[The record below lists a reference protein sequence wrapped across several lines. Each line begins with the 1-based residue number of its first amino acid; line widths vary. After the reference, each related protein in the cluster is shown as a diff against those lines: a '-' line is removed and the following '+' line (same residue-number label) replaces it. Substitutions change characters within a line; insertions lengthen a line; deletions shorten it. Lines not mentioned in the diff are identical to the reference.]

1 MTNRPSSTD
10 PVSDRPDPGEKH
22 ATGSTPGLGEQFGR
36 TRGALFGLVGAHIR
50 LAQAEIGEIAGE
62 VKRAAMLGGIA
73 LGLLF
78 IAGMLASIGT
88 ILWLDQWLFGSIGWA
103 ALHGTVFLIAVA
115 VTLVLLIVPASAG
128 RVGLSV
134 FVALVAGAAV
144 ALLLGLNFTNQGW
157 GWVADHYF
165 SGLTWPPDGHQM
177 AVVDRPI
184 ATAVIVLSEVFGVV
198 GLVIALL
205 FGRGVVR
212 RIATAIAVGIVAAV
226 VGALFGAITGVPVSW
241 NIAIA
246 IGLAIFLVV
255 WPGLAAILVLTHID
269 MKALKQRFVPEQ
281 TIETTKETIEWV
293 REQLPLVR
301 KP

>member
-1 MTNRPSSTD
+1 LTNRPSSTD
-10 PVSDRPDPGEKH
+10 PAPNRPDADEKH

-36 TRGALFGLVGAHIR
+36 TRSALVGLVGAHIR

-78 IAGMLASIGT
+78 VAGMLASIGT
-88 ILWLDQWLFGSIGWA
+88 ILWLDQWLFGSIGWG
-103 ALHGTVFLIAVA
+103 ALHGTELLIAIA
-115 VTLVLLIVPASAG
+115 VTLVLLIIPASTG
-128 RVGLSV
+128 RLGLSV
-134 FVALVAGAAV
+134 FVALLAAAVV
-144 ALLLGLNFTNQGW
+144 ALLLGLNLTNQGW

-165 SGLTWPPDGHQM
+165 SGLTWPPDGHRM

-198 GLVIALL
+198 AMVIALL
-205 FGRGVVR
+205 FGRGIVR

-226 VGALFGAITGVPVSW
+226 VGALLGAITGVPVSW

-255 WPGLAAILVLTHID
+255 WPVLAAVLVLTHID

-293 REQLPLVR
+293 REQLPLAR